1 LIFGRNPV
9 LEYLKS
15 AKNLSGTLYM
25 NSSAHGKIMD
35 VIRQEARKR
44 GINVVSVDKDEI
56 AKMHDSASHQGVV
69 LRIKSSD
76 EALDEKMLIQQTVEK
91 KGIIVL
97 LDQLTDPHNIGAI
110 IRTAEAL
117 GARGVV
123 MPRAHAPVASE
134 TIAKTSAG
142 ATAHL
147 PVITVANAAR
157 FIEDAKDAG
166 LWVVGSDDTGT
177 TGMDELSSIR
187 PAILVI
193 GNEGTGMRRLTAEKC
208 DYIVRIPLKGRVS
221 SLNAS
226 VAAGILIYE
235 MTGDSK
241 KIKGA

>member
-1 LIFGRNPV
+1 
-9 LEYLKS
+9 
-15 AKNLSGTLYM
+15 
-25 NSSAHGKIMD
+25 MD
-35 VIRQEARKR
+35 IIRQEARKR

-56 AKMHDSASHQGVV
+56 AKLHDSSSHQGVI
-69 LRIKSSD
+69 LRVRSSD
-76 EALDEKMLIQQTVEK
+76 EALDEKMLIQKTVEK

-117 GARGVV
+117 GAQGIV

-142 ATAHL
+142 ATAHI
-147 PVITVANAAR
+147 PMVMVANAAR
-157 FIEDAKDAG
+157 FIEDAKSAG
-166 LWVVGSDDTGT
+166 LWVVGSDETGT
-177 TGMDELSSIR
+177 TEMSELSSIK
-187 PAILVI
+187 PALLVI

-208 DYIVRIPLKGRVS
+208 DYIVRIPLKGKVS

-235 MTGDSK
+235 MIGASK
-241 KIKGA
+241 S